1 MLLFLAICDYYCHR
15 EEQIGLHIRSVSY
28 TLTFILSFLLQVKNV
43 ACSLKHTGWSLLK
56 ALTSIKSITFSIHRK
71 MKSFRSG
78 NNICLRGLLE
88 YCDQNSGDP
97 CKMDGFRHQEACN
110 NQPHSLPSECE
121 RCLNS
126 DLSKMVLWDTSPLL
140 SQSASFLNKVVIS
153 CLQKL
158 ISQFICLL
166 CREQS

>member
-1 MLLFLAICDYYCHR
+1 M
-15 EEQIGLHIRSVSY
+15 
-28 TLTFILSFLLQVKNV
+28 
-43 ACSLKHTGWSLLK
+43 
-56 ALTSIKSITFSIHRK
+56 TSIKSITFSSHRK

-166 CREQS
+166 CREQSQLGLSNIMKYCVLALIIHSGGTSISQFLLQFPNSSHL